1 MERLTL
7 KLKKPIN
14 NGFKYIGVNGANAQK
29 ILSNLGKFED
39 IEEQGL
45 FLNKEDAVDEGYLYD
60 WYIHSVGE
68 EDPVWTEQHISEM
81 YNDFYI
87 LPRDVVDKLD

>member
-7 KLKKPIN
+7 KLKKPTN

-29 ILSNLGKFED
+29 VLSKLGKFED
-39 IEEQGL
+39 LEEQGS
-45 FLNKEDAVDEGYLYD
+45 FLNKEDAVDQGYLYD

-68 EDPVWTEQHISEM
+68 EVQFGQNNI
-81 YNDFYI
+81 
-87 LPRDVVDKLD
+87 